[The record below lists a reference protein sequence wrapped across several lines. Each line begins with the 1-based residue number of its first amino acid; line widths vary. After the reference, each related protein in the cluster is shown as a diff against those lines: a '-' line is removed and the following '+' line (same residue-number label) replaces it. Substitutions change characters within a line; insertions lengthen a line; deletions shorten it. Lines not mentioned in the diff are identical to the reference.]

1 MTIQK
6 LLSDIKK
13 LQDFHYPIIQ
23 TAWKKDSVVFYY
35 QASYF
40 KVSLINDEG
49 VMEEWDEHPH
59 SGSRFDFKKQTLSKE
74 EVIKKLSSIKDKYVE
89 SAQSKALR
97 EMSKK
102 YIEDLLKN

>member
-23 TAWKKDSVVFYY
+23 TAWNKDSVVFYY
-35 QASYF
+35 QASLLTI
-40 KVSLINDEG
+40 SLIDYEG

-59 SGSRFDFKKQTLSKE
+59 SGSRFDFKKQTLSKDD
-74 EVIKKLSSIKDKYVE
+74 VIKKLSSIKEKYVE
-89 SAQSKALR
+89 SAQAKVLR
-97 EMSKK
+97 EMSRT
-102 YIEDLLKN
+102 YIENLLKG